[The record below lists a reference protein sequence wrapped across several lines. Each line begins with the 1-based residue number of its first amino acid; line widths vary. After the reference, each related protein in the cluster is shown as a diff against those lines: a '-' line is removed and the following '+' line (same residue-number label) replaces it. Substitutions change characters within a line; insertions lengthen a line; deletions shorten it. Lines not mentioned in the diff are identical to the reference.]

1 MRITD
6 CIGAV
11 RENAR
16 LMTMLLL
23 CFALN
28 LPVGTRRDHRR
39 LLAAYGDFQ

>member
-6 CIGAV
+6 CIDAA

-16 LMTMLLL
+16 LLAMLLL

-28 LPVGTRRDHRR
+28 LRPRARREHRHV
-39 LLAAYGDFQ
+39 LAAYGDF